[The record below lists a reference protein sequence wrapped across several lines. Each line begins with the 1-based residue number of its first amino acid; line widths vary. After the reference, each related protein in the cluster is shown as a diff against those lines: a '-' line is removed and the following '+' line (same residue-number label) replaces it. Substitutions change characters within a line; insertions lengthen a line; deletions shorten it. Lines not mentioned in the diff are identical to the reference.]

1 MDEQL
6 ANTNLIHVVQLPV
19 IEERLRSM
27 KETVEQQTSAAMA
40 LVCNDENLEQVR
52 AVRSDLNKIFASME
66 EQRKSV
72 KKSIMGPYEAFE
84 KVYKECVTEPFKR
97 ADADLKSKVSAVEN
111 GIKSD
116 CETKMRQY
124 FSELCAAEHVE
135 WLKFE
140 WVGLKIDLATA
151 RQKSHS
157 KLREQIAGFV
167 VGVAQAVN
175 TISKMD
181 DAEEIMVEYRKCL
194 DMGRAIGIVQ
204 DRHQRVEEERQEAE
218 ARRAAQEAQ
227 DTAVQKVEAVAP
239 PAVFDPP
246 MAAPVPQQE
255 NEKVYKCPFTVWGS
269 KAQLKKLKEFMNQ
282 EGIRYE

>member
-27 KETVEQQTSAAMA
+27 KETVEQQTSTAMA
-40 LVCNDENLEQVR
+40 LVYNDENLAQVR

-66 EQRKSV
+66 AQRKFV

-124 FSELCAAEHVE
+124 FFELCAAEHVE

-140 WVGLKIDLATA
+140 WVGLKITLDVA

-167 VGVAQAVN
+167 VGVAQSVK

-181 DAEEIMVEYRKCL
+181 DSEEIMVEYRKCL

-204 DRHQRVEEERQEAE
+204 DRHQRIEEERKDSK

-239 PAVFDPP
+239 PPVFDSP
-246 MAAPVPQQE
+246 MAVPVPQQE